1 MRVVSDLVAAPALKT
16 IALIPPPS
24 QFSMIVPICIPVG
37 KVLMS
42 LMSRRLASHGHGSAD
57 PSKMHAPPAMSEHW

>member
-1 MRVVSDLVAAPALKT
+1 MRVVPDLVSAPALKT

-24 QFSMIVPICIPVG
+24 QFSTIVLICIPVA
-37 KVLMS
+37 KV

-57 PSKMHAPPAMSEHW
+57 PAKMHAPPAMSEHW